1 MPTRRTRSSSPK
13 EQEMT
18 TAETAK
24 LIRTEL
30 KTTFPTIKFSV
41 RKIDCGVINIEFKD
55 AKEIRSTVDS
65 IAKKFEGWSEFNTQF
80 VFVNC
85 YGNN

>member
-1 MPTRRTRSSSPK
+1 
-13 EQEMT
+13 MT
-18 TAETAK
+18 TTETAK
-24 LIRTEL
+24 LIRAEL
-30 KTTFPTIKFSV
+30 KQTFPTVKFSV
-41 RKIDCGVINIEFKD
+41 RKLHFGVINIEYKD

-65 IAKKFEGWSEFNTQF
+65 IAKKFEDWSQFNTEF

>member
-1 MPTRRTRSSSPK
+1 
-13 EQEMT
+13 MT
-18 TAETAK
+18 TTETAK

-30 KTTFPTIKFSV
+30 KATFPAVKFSV
-41 RKIDCGVINIEFKD
+41 RKIHFGVINIEFKD
-55 AKEIRSTVDS
+55 AKEIRSTVNA
-65 IAKKFEGWSEFNTQF
+65 IAKKFEDWSEFNTQF

>member
-1 MPTRRTRSSSPK
+1 
-13 EQEMT
+13 MT